1 MSWIADAADLR
12 AHRVPSVLVTLVA
25 RRGHA
30 PREAGAKMLV
40 TASGIRGSVGGGNL
54 EAGAVDRARE
64 ILAAHSPGA
73 AASAGEMAEPEFL
86 DFALND
92 RVPYEHGRQCCGG
105 EVTVLLEHLPV
116 APAVAV
122 FGCGHVGVELARI
135 LSRQDAELWFCD
147 SRPEQVAAV
156 EAELASAASGCPA
169 TVHTVHSM
177 LPEELVSDLP
187 SGTHVLVMTHDHGE
201 DLHLCEALL
210 TRIRESH
217 DLGSVGLIGSSAKW
231 ARFRGKLGDAGF
243 SADEIDRIQCP
254 IGLPGL
260 GGRHPATIAVSV
272 SADLLQRL

>member
-1 MSWIADAADLR
+1 MSWLSDAAALR
-12 AHRVPSVLVTLVA
+12 ATRTPAVLVTLVA

-40 TASGIRGSVGGGNL
+40 TADGLSGSVGGGNL

-64 ILAAHSPGA
+64 MLAGIPA
-73 AASAGEMAEPEFL
+73 AGGTTGPEFL

-116 APAVAV
+116 VPAVAV
-122 FGCGHVGVELARI
+122 FGCGHVGLELARI

-147 SRPEQVAAV
+147 SRPDQVDALRTEVAG
-156 EAELASAASGCPA
+156 SPA
-169 TVHTVHSM
+169 TVHTTHSM
-177 LPEELVSDLP
+177 LPEEVVDDLP
-187 SGTHVLVMTHDHGE
+187 AGTHVLVMTHDHGE
-201 DLHLCEALL
+201 DLHLCQALL
-210 TRIRESH
+210 ARIRDAG

-231 ARFRGKLGDAGF
+231 ARFRGKLADAGF
-243 SADEIDRIQCP
+243 SAEEIGGIRCP
-254 IGLPGL
+254 VGLPDL

-272 SADLLQRL
+272 AAQLLQRW